1 MNRDAVAGSFTA
13 LAELV
18 SRLRGPHGCPWDAEQ
33 TYDTIKVYLLEE
45 AYEVVDAVDL
55 GSAEDICSELGD
67 LLFQILFLA
76 SIAEDH
82 GDFHLVQVLEKIT
95 GKMIQRHPHVFGTT
109 KVSGPEE
116 VAENW
121 EKIKTQERGSNQSP
135 SAYLQSVPA
144 NLPALLRAH
153 RLTERASKHQPETSG
168 GRGCWERVQGR
179 FERLGKDVAARD
191 QGRVGQSL
199 GDLLLS
205 LADMARCWGH
215 NAENLLRR
223 ANREFIENLPQ
234 GKEKGC

>member
-1 MNRDAVAGSFTA
+1 MNRDTVASPFTA

-18 SRLRGPHGCPWDAEQ
+18 SRLRGPHGCPWDARQ
-33 TYDTIKVYLLEE
+33 TYDTIKAYLLEE

-55 GSAEDICSELGD
+55 GSPEDICSELGD

-82 GDFHLVQVLEKIT
+82 KDFDLSQVLEKIT

-109 KVSGPEE
+109 KVAGPEE

-121 EKIKTQERGSNQSP
+121 EKIKTQERGPIQSP

-153 RLTERASKHQPETSG
+153 RLTERVSKHQPEPSGTSE
-168 GRGCWERVQGR
+168 CWERVKKRFQG
-179 FERLGKDVAARD
+179 LGESVAARD
-191 QGRVGQSL
+191 QGRVGESL
-199 GDLLLS
+199 GDLLFS
-205 LADMARCWGH
+205 LTDMARCWGH
-215 NAENLLRR
+215 NAEHLLRR
-223 ANREFIENLPQ
+223 ANREFLKNLEQ
-234 GKEKGC
+234 GEEK